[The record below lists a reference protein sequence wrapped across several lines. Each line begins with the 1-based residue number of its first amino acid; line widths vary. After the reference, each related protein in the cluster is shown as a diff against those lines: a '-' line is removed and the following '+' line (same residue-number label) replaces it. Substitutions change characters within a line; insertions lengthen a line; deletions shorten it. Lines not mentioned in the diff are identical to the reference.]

1 MPLPYAYIPNLQ
13 DAIDIPADGTLS
25 RTIYSDDDVKVLLFG
40 FDAGQEL
47 SEHTAS
53 RPAIVQILQ
62 GEARLSLGKETF
74 EARAGSWAHMQAG
87 LPHSVLAITPLIMQL
102 VLLPPSEAGSPD

>member
-1 MPLPYAYIPNLQ
+1 MYVANLQ
-13 DAIDIPADGTLS
+13 EAIEIPADGTLS
-25 RTIYSDDDVKVLLFG
+25 RTIYGDDAVKVVLFG

-53 RPAIVQILQ
+53 RPAIIQILQ

-74 EARAGSWAHMQAG
+74 EARAGSWVHMQAG
-87 LPHSVLAITPLIMQL
+87 LPHSVQAITPLIMQL
-102 VLLPPSEAGSPD
+102 VLLPTTEAGERD